1 MKIFFPGLRF
11 GKKKVGIVF
20 SHEYNLSLTAGNTG
34 NNFDPLK
41 FKKIR
46 DLLVAKNLLNRK
58 KILVPH
64 YASYSEL
71 ELVHT
76 KSYLKQI
83 QNPTIAAKML
93 HIEAV
98 DPWDPYI
105 LEYFRVM
112 TGGTLLAAKFA
123 LEHNSIAFNLG
134 GGFHHAHPE
143 KAAGYCLIND
153 VAIAIEK
160 FRRRHAF
167 RRPMIVDLDYHEGD
181 GNLVFFQN
189 DDNVFTFSMHASDWA
204 EIEKENNT
212 DIMLPTHCDGQLY
225 MKILRE
231 QLTLAC
237 NKFKPD
243 IIFYIAGSDPY
254 EKDLIGDLNL
264 TRAELLERNVFVYE
278 KVKRRGIP
286 MVVVAGGGYG
296 LDSWQIYYD
305 FIEYVLV
312 NI

>member
-1 MKIFFPGLRF
+1 
-11 GKKKVGIVF
+11 
-20 SHEYNLSLTAGNTG
+20 
-34 NNFDPLK
+34 
-41 FKKIR
+41 
-46 DLLVAKNLLNRK
+46 
-58 KILVPH
+58 
-64 YASYSEL
+64 
-71 ELVHT
+71 
-76 KSYLKQI
+76 
-83 QNPTIAAKML
+83 
-93 HIEAV
+93 
-98 DPWDPYI
+98 
-105 LEYFRVM
+105 
-112 TGGTLLAAKFA
+112 
-123 LEHNSIAFNLG
+123 LG
-134 GGFHHAHPE
+134 GGFHHAHAE
-143 KAAGYCLIND
+143 KAAGYCLVND

-189 DDNVFTFSMHASDWA
+189 DENVYTFSMHASDWV

-225 MKILRE
+225 LKILRE

-278 KVKRRGIP
+278 KVKSRGIP